1 MKNNFKTIAVMTSG
15 GDAPGMNAAIRAVV
29 RTAIVKG
36 INVLAINGGYEG
48 MIDGNFSEMNAES
61 VGNIIHKGG
70 TIIYT
75 SRSER
80 FRKPS
85 WRKVAH
91 EQLQKN
97 NIDAVIIIGGN
108 GSFAGAATFT
118 SEFKIPFIGIPKTI
132 DNDVFGT
139 DYAIGFDTAIN
150 TALDALDKIR
160 DTANSHHRLFFVEVM
175 GRDLGFLALYSGI
188 AAGAEAILVPEIK
201 TNMEDLIA
209 LLEKGWQ
216 RKKNSMIVVVAEGAV
231 KGGVMNIAEQVKMK
245 FNHFDIRV
253 SILGHIQRGGNPSCF
268 DRVLASQL
276 GNHSI
281 QALLKGKKNV
291 VIGMK
296 NNKIS
301 YTSFAEASSY
311 KHTVDQ
317 NMLQMANEL
326 TK

>member
-1 MKNNFKTIAVMTSG
+1 MENSFKTIAVMTSG

-36 INVLAINGGYEG
+36 INVFAINGGYEG
-48 MIDGNFSEMNAES
+48 MIDGNFSAMNAES

-70 TIIYT
+70 TVIYT
-75 SRSER
+75 SRIER
-80 FRKPS
+80 FRKS
-85 WRKVAH
+85 RWRKVAF

-108 GSFAGAATFT
+108 GSFAGAEMFT
-118 SEFKIPFIGIPKTI
+118 SEFKIPFLGVPKTI

-175 GRDLGFLALYSGI
+175 GRDLGFLALHSGI

-201 TNMEDLIA
+201 TNMDDLVA
-209 LLEKGWQ
+209 LLEKGWE

-231 KGGVMNIAEQVKMK
+231 KGGVMKIAEQVKKK

-276 GNHSI
+276 GNHAI
-281 QALLKGKKNV
+281 HAMLQGKKNV

-301 YTSFAEASSY
+301 YTSLAKASSY
-311 KHTVDQ
+311 KHAVDR
-317 NMLQMANEL
+317 NMLQIANEL